1 MHKNRALVLIG
12 AGASLEFGAPSTSD
26 LTNFIEKKI
35 FSDDWMRHKAGD
47 HAWSE
52 IKHTLSGYF
61 KHDADN
67 IKSHQA
73 VNFEHIYHCA
83 HELLSTFE
91 PAERTVNE
99 FRPVLVPFI
108 KRHTNLGDSTLKAL
122 VNRIAEFIFAEMV
135 TVCERAKCLNTL
147 TAFLAKL
154 RQDYIVRIYTTNYDD
169 FLLQAAPDLFTGFDP
184 EPRIGAK
191 PFDRQ
196 KFWNAIDQDCSFPLH
211 GSVHLSFRIPH
222 ASVTDINALY
232 WYDSR
237 DEALL
242 NSSYSG
248 SDDQRMD
255 GGKTVRSAIITGL
268 DKLAPLQRQPF
279 SHYYASMARDAMEA
293 EIIFVIGCG
302 LGDLHLNTWLGEAR
316 RRDPMPPLV
325 FIDYWSD
332 SFLCAA
338 SFELGRKE
346 IEMSHTLCMPFMD
359 YGVTEHCSGWNLDK
373 RGTYAIW
380 DKGFSEFL
388 KAQGELE
395 NILGKLL

>member
-12 AGASLEFGAPSTSD
+12 AGASLEFGAPSTTD
-26 LTNFIEKKI
+26 LTNYIEKKI
-35 FSDDWMRHKAGD
+35 LNDDWMQFNSGYQ
-47 HAWSE
+47 AWIE
-52 IKHTLSGYF
+52 IKHTLSRYF
-61 KHDADN
+61 DNDAYN
-67 IKSHQA
+67 TNSCPT

-91 PAERTVNE
+91 PIERTANE

-108 KRHTNLGDSTLKAL
+108 NRSTNLGDKTLRVL

-135 TVCERAKCLNTL
+135 AVCERAKSLNTL

-154 RQDYIVRIYTTNYDD
+154 RQDHIVRIYTTNYDD
-169 FLLQAAPDLFTGFDP
+169 FLLQAAPDLYTGFDP
-184 EPRIGAK
+184 EPRCGAK

-196 KFWNAIDQDCSFPLH
+196 KFWNAIGQDCSFPLH
-211 GSVHLSFRIPH
+211 GSVHLSFGLPH
-222 ASVTDINALY
+222 APDADLNALY

-237 DEALL
+237 DEALN
-242 NSSYSG
+242 NSSHSG

-316 RRDPMPPLV
+316 RRDPMPPLIY
-325 FIDYWSD
+325 IDHWSD
-332 SFLCAA
+332 SLMCTTAL
-338 SFELGRKE
+338 ELGQKE
-346 IEMSHTLCMPFMD
+346 KEMIHKLRMPFKD
-359 YGVTEHCSGWNLDK
+359 YKVSEHGTGWNIDN

-380 DKGFSEFL
+380 DKGFYDFL
-388 KAQGELE
+388 KAPAELE
-395 NILGKLL
+395 DILGKLL

>member
-35 FSDDWMRHKAGD
+35 LSDDRMRHEAGD

-67 IKSHQA
+67 IKSHQV

-91 PAERTVNE
+91 PTERTVNE

-108 KRHTNLGDSTLKAL
+108 KRHANLGDTTLRAL
-122 VNRIAEFIFAEMV
+122 VSRIAEFIFAEMV
-135 TVCERAKCLNTL
+135 EVCEHAKCLNTL

-154 RQDYIVRIYTTNYDD
+154 RQDHIVRIYTTNYDD
-169 FLLQAAPDLFTGFDP
+169 FLLQAAPDLYTGFEP
-184 EPRIGAK
+184 EPRCGAK

-211 GSVHLSFRIPH
+211 GSVHLSFGLPQ
-222 ASVTDINALY
+222 APDADLNALY
-232 WYDSR
+232 WYDST
-237 DEALL
+237 DEALN

-279 SHYYASMARDAMEA
+279 SYYYASMARDAMEA

-316 RRDPMPPLV
+316 RREPKPPLI
-325 FIDYWSD
+325 FIDYWCD
-332 SFLCAA
+332 SFLCATG
-338 SFELGRKE
+338 FELSRKE
-346 IEMSHTLCMPFMD
+346 IEMIHTLRMPFMD

-380 DKGFSEFL
+380 DKGFCEFL